1 MASTRQKE
9 YFSIKYCFAG
19 EEKKIPVALDLY
31 AQKNTDLND
40 VNRILEL
47 YNIKV
52 FFEKYSSVNSLSEK
66 DYEKYKGMVKNV
78 VKEVKRFFD
87 TITAD
92 NIVCIY
98 ESCDVSFCD
107 DFWDFFC
114 QFKVYERI
122 SKERFIPIIKEMGIN
137 PYELLSDKA
146 FVSFF
151 DEELTK
157 LLQEPEYG
165 ARLLV
170 DYYLKKHSKPLE
182 LYLPKSL
189 TSEIKY
195 QIISDYIDGEHV
207 NGNLL
212 NLVMNG
218 KGTKEFL
225 VDDRLRFKAKKR
237 FEKIWDDSNIHMI
250 SQQYSMCVSFGPDL
264 PDKSVRYEGNNI
276 VAEYNVNWVKENSDY
291 ATLLNNFIYLFDY
304 TDIQMRCLLTSIKSQ
319 RGAIEDTFIVDGK
332 TMYNFGYSFTILND
346 LANAQMGCYRDVL
359 EKENIHIEDII
370 KWFFETYLKEEFGVE
385 GFICSMPA
393 QTDSLLSKYE
403 RFASVMDGVTKQFK
417 IYLEE
422 GCIDREFYEMSSGS
436 IRFKDIPSYIKHKYA
451 YCNSTD
457 LTHEMNAIFSDQST
471 LSYTEKTK
479 ATYST
484 FFELIH
490 KEKIGMNDIQPYQKD
505 EIKWLL
511 DRGALAIKDNI
522 ITFNR
527 ERFIILYELYHK
539 EVICL
544 QYHKSSMLKDLINAG
559 EIRVESSLL
568 SEPESQYFDYYLNK
582 AEFTNGLDL
591 RNRYIHD
598 TGSLDENVQKQD
610 YLVLLKLMIILVIKI
625 NEEFCLREKFEKGEG
640 DFYEL

>member
-1 MASTRQKE
+1 MMNFEHKDYFDARLCFKGDEVKLAS
-9 YFSIKYCFAG
+9 I
-19 EEKKIPVALDLY
+19 LDSY
-31 AQKNTDLND
+31 AQNQVDLSD
-40 VNRILEL
+40 VNNIFQL
-47 YNIKV
+47 YHTKI
-52 FFEKYSSVNSLSEK
+52 FFEKICKVPSW
-66 DYEKYKGMVKNV
+66 DDEKYNTYKNRTETV
-78 VKEVKRFFD
+78 VKDIKKFFD
-87 TITAD
+87 SID
-92 NIVCIY
+92 ENNIVTIY
-98 ESCDVSFCD
+98 NDCYVTYWD

-114 QFKVYERI
+114 RFKVYERI

-137 PYELLSDKA
+137 PYKLLSDKV

-170 DYYLKKHSKPLE
+170 DYYLEKHSKPLE
-182 LYLPKSL
+182 LHLPKSL
-189 TSEIKY
+189 TPVIKY
-195 QIISDYIDGEHV
+195 KIISDYIDGEHV

-212 NLVMNG
+212 NLIMNG
-218 KGTKEFL
+218 KGTKEFPL
-225 VDDRLRFKAKKR
+225 NDRLRFKAKKR
-237 FEKIWDDSNIHMI
+237 FEKIWDDSNIYMI
-250 SQQYSMCVSFGPDL
+250 SQQYGAIVSFGSDL
-264 PDKSVRYEGNNI
+264 PEKSVRYEGNNI

-304 TDIQMRCLLTSIKSQ
+304 TDMQMRCLLTSIKSQ

-332 TMYNFGYSFTILND
+332 TMYKFGHSFTILNG

-359 EKENIHIEDII
+359 EKENIHIEDIV

-393 QTDSLLSKYE
+393 QTDSILSKYE

-457 LTHEMNAIFSDQST
+457 LIHEMYAVFSDQSI

-479 ATYST
+479 EKYST

-490 KEKIGMNDIQPYQKD
+490 KEKIGMNDIQSYQKD

-511 DRGALAIKDNI
+511 GRGILAIKNNI

-544 QYHKSSMLKDLINAG
+544 QYQKSSMLKDLINAG

-568 SEPESQYFDYYLNK
+568 SEPESQYFDFCLNK